1 MRDGTTACSSR
12 IKKGYIGCAI
22 TARLVPL
29 LLLVLIIFEVRK
41 DLPRKSFTVTKPRK
55 KEIEIERKKKNFH
68 GRHRDTENLK
78 SINNGEC
85 VATVQI

>member
-22 TARLVPL
+22 TARLVP

-55 KEIEIERKKKNFH
+55 KEIEIERKKENFH